1 MLTKKLWDL
10 SLMRQ
15 SKSQNQSQSQSNSLV
30 RYLFLFT
37 LPVLIASCG
46 SPEQGQQQASDY
58 TRKHNQ
64 ALLETLPFDDKT
76 DFEQA
81 SKGFIGN
88 DPELTLVGEDGQLL
102 WRIADY
108 DFVQGD
114 APDTVNPSLWR
125 QAKLNGM
132 HGLYRVKEGI
142 YQVRGYGISNMSLIK
157 SDNGWIIV
165 DPLTAYESAAA
176 ALKLAEQH
184 LGKIK
189 VTGLILTHSHIDHF
203 GGALAIL
210 DPETQADIPVIAPKH
225 FIEEAT
231 TENILAGVT
240 MARRASYM
248 YGRNLTINPQAKVDG
263 GLGKGAVF
271 GRMGIVPPNYL
282 VERTGQ
288 KLQLDGV
295 DFEFQYTPNS
305 EAPAELTFYLPKHK
319 AFCGAELVSRQM
331 HNLYTLR
338 GTKVR
343 DALAWSAYIE
353 EARNIFSDADIYFG
367 SHNWP
372 IWGQQQIDQFLRGQR
387 DLYKFIHDQT
397 LRLSYKGFTP
407 REIAENIELPE
418 SLAQTFS
425 NRGYYGTL
433 SHNSKA
439 VYQAYFGWYDGNP
452 ANLNPLPPQAGAE
465 KYVAAMG
472 GAEQVL
478 KLGQQ
483 AYDRGDYRWAA
494 ELLNHLVFATGEQAA
509 KDLLAQAY
517 TQLAYQAESAP
528 WRNVYLSGAQELTQG
543 KSDNVI
549 NLTMMRD
556 ILKHAPV
563 DRFFDAM
570 AATVNSEDADGES
583 LSFIIEFSDSG
594 DQYLLWLENSVLH
607 HKLIKDNAELEV
619 NARIRISHPMFL
631 DIVLGDA
638 SLMSMV
644 GSNELNIDGS
654 TLDLV
659 KFLSL
664 LDKQKEPFNIVEP

>member
-1 MLTKKLWDL
+1 M
-10 SLMRQ
+10 
-15 SKSQNQSQSQSNSLV
+15 
-30 RYLFLFT
+30 
-37 LPVLIASCG
+37 
-46 SPEQGQQQASDY
+46 
-58 TRKHNQ
+58 
-64 ALLETLPFDDKT
+64 
-76 DFEQA
+76 
-81 SKGFIGN
+81 
-88 DPELTLVGEDGQLL
+88 
-102 WRIADY
+102 
-108 DFVQGD
+108 
-114 APDTVNPSLWR
+114 
-125 QAKLNGM
+125 
-132 HGLYRVKEGI
+132 
-142 YQVRGYGISNMSLIK
+142 
-157 SDNGWIIV
+157 
-165 DPLTAYESAAA
+165 
-176 ALKLAEQH
+176 
-184 LGKIK
+184 
-189 VTGLILTHSHIDHF
+189 
-203 GGALAIL
+203 
-210 DPETQADIPVIAPKH
+210 
-225 FIEEAT
+225 
-231 TENILAGVT
+231 
-240 MARRASYM
+240 
-248 YGRNLTINPQAKVDG
+248 
-263 GLGKGAVF
+263 
-271 GRMGIVPPNYL
+271 
-282 VERTGQ
+282 
-288 KLQLDGV
+288 
-295 DFEFQYTPNS
+295 
-305 EAPAELTFYLPKHK
+305 
-319 AFCGAELVSRQM
+319 
-331 HNLYTLR
+331 
-338 GTKVR
+338 
-343 DALAWSAYIE
+343 
-353 EARNIFSDADIYFG
+353 
-367 SHNWP
+367 
-372 IWGQQQIDQFLRGQR
+372 
-387 DLYKFIHDQT
+387 
-397 LRLSYKGFTP
+397 
-407 REIAENIELPE
+407 
-418 SLAQTFS
+418 
-425 NRGYYGTL
+425 
-433 SHNSKA
+433 
-439 VYQAYFGWYDGNP
+439 
-452 ANLNPLPPQAGAE
+452 NPLPPQAGAE